1 MTKLLDGLIGEL
13 DGALRAVFVAPRA
26 GRPRPLP
33 AARVEGPERLSDA
46 ERRHSAGLMRVNHV
60 GEVCAQALYSA
71 QAAATR
77 DPRVRESL
85 LAAAREENDHLAWT
99 AERLAELQSRPSL
112 LNPVWYVGA
121 YALGRLAGLAGDPTS
136 LGFVVETE
144 RQVEQHL
151 ASHLQALPDADH
163 RSRAIVEVM
172 REDEIAHGAKA
183 RREGAKDLPPLI
195 AHAMRGAAKVMT
207 TAAYRI

>member
-1 MTKLLDGLIGEL
+1 MAKLLDGLIGEL

-46 ERRHSAGLMRVNHV
+46 ERRHAAGLMRVNHV

-112 LNPVWYVGA
+112 LNPVWYLGA

-151 ASHLQALPDADH
+151 ASHLEALPDADH

>member
-1 MTKLLDGLIGEL
+1 MIGEL

-46 ERRHSAGLMRVNHV
+46 ERRHAAGLMRVNHV

-112 LNPVWYVGA
+112 LNPVWYLGA